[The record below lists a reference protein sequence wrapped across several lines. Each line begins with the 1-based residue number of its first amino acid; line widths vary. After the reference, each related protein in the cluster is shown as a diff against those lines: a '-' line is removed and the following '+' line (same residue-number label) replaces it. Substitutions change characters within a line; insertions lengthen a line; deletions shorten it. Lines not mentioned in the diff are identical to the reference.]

1 MGKATK
7 KWVALQSE
15 KKTRTHNSEKTKHM
29 SFEHKNFSTRIY
41 TPKKGKNFVEVEGME
56 PQGQSKETIFAPE
69 LSVHREKPAA
79 SKKKKNPQTS
89 KEAEKFRWKGR
100 AVP

>member
-1 MGKATK
+1 
-7 KWVALQSE
+7 
-15 KKTRTHNSEKTKHM
+15 M

-79 SKKKKNPQTS
+79 SKKKKIPKHQKKLKNS
-89 KEAEKFRWKGR
+89 DGR
-100 AVP
+100 EEQYPSSLTQQGKKSSETQESQR

>member
-56 PQGQSKETIFAPE
+56 PQGQSLH
-69 LSVHREKPAA
+69 LSFRFIEKNQQQA
-79 SKKKKNPQTS
+79 KKNPQTS